1 MNTYDLLQYTAR
13 RCCCCCD
20 TNVVDDG
27 EVISSTVA
35 REIQNISHI
44 NLFKSGNIADIVEVG
59 HINRVPLDSFLID
72 GKAVDIFGNLSDE
85 QIQEALKNDPE
96 KILKDILDAIKKDK
110 EVTIREIID
119 ILNGKLNPADAPSR
133 LRIVNSGSGSNGSGS
148 GTGSGTGTGGTDEPG
163 GTGSGTGTG
172 GTDEP
177 GGTGSGTGTGG
188 TDEPGGTGS
197 GTGTGGTDEPGGT
210 GSGTGTGGTGE
221 PGGTGESGDDTGDD
235 TPKKSFISEFSDVD
249 TMFEYLSD
257 LSGGKV
263 NKNTGITRAQLVHLT
278 QNEVWED
285 SNYSFW
291 GTLNR
296 IFDKLDTNKD
306 SDSSYANDVLSY
318 DELKAFIGEELGD
331 SVTAYM
337 SKVNQYAQQ
346 IQSAYSSMTAQ
357 QKLNFVLERTKE
369 YFESAGLTYQLNAL
383 NRLTSETDTQ
393 NSGAVA
399 KKGQIVMTTFTDR
412 GDGYVTL
419 GAYASAGFPY
429 IYNDPN
435 DSAHPFTG
443 TYYGFD
449 YDEAGVDRG
458 ITLNKILLDEE
469 WYKLV
474 DTLVHEITHATAS
487 QYYADPACQKADGGY
502 YTYFD
507 VKSVE
512 ILNNLGLFTTD
523 EYNFYKNNFDAITDY
538 QTMTIPSGAHAGEN
552 AFDRL
557 MYLLECQ
564 WGEYAAYQA
573 DADYVD
579 SIAGDY
585 FDAGHITTA
594 VSGANEKGTITS
606 HIADAYD
613 NTSVGY
619 NENLIN
625 GYSREA
631 KPDYEWATYAKNKN
645 WTWNA

>member
-59 HINRVPLDSFLID
+59 HINRVPLDSFVLD

-133 LRIVNSGSGSNGSGS
+133 LRIVRNI
-148 GTGSGTGTGGTDEPG
+148 TP
-163 GTGSGTGTG
+163 
-172 GTDEP
+172 P
-177 GGTGSGTGTGG
+177 
-188 TDEPGGTGS
+188 
-197 GTGTGGTDEPGGT
+197 
-210 GSGTGTGGTGE
+210 
-221 PGGTGESGDDTGDD
+221 SGDTDSDSDIDIDTDIDSDSDIDVDNDSDIDSDTDDD

-296 IFDKLDTNKD
+296 IFNKIDTNKD
-306 SDSSYANDVLSY
+306 GDSSYANDLLTY
-318 DELKAFIGEELGD
+318 NELKAFIGKEIGD
-331 SVTAYM
+331 LSTYM
-337 SKVNQYAQQ
+337 SKVVSYAQQ

-357 QKLNFVLERTKE
+357 QKLNFVLERTRE
-369 YFESAGLTYQLNAL
+369 YFEAAGLTKQINAL
-383 NRLTSETDTQ
+383 DRLTNQTDTQ
-393 NSGAVA
+393 NSGAAA
-399 KKGQIVMTTFTDR
+399 KKGQIVMTTFADR

-419 GAYASAGFPY
+419 GAYASAGFSY
-429 IYNDPN
+429 VYNDPN
-435 DSAHPFTG
+435 DSSHPFTG

-449 YDEAGVDRG
+449 YDESGVDRG

-487 QYYADPACQKADGGY
+487 QYYADPTCQKADGGY

-512 ILNNLGLFTTD
+512 ILNNLGLLTAD
-523 EYNFYKNNFDAITDY
+523 EYNFYKNNFSNITGAG
-538 QTMTIPSGAHAGEN
+538 QETATIPSGAHAGEN
-552 AFDRL
+552 AFSRL

-585 FDAGHITTA
+585 FDGGRITTA
-594 VSGANEKGTITS
+594 VSGANEKGTISS
-606 HIADAYD
+606 HIQAAYD
-613 NTSVGY
+613 NTSVPY
-619 NENLIN
+619 NPTYNN
-625 GYSREA
+625 GYSREST
-631 KPDYEWATYAKNKN
+631 PDYEWATYNKNRN